1 MEQLSLAQ
9 LLTGMSFEG
18 FLLVRSCEQRKDKN
32 GNNYLDM
39 KLADCSGEMECKL
52 WDRTASPF
60 PTGSIIKVRGS
71 ITEFNGRTQLKIERI
86 RPSTETDRVD
96 KKLLIPCAPEKP
108 EDMYNEIIRTVDA
121 FTNGDLK
128 KITKE
133 MIRMA
138 GDRLMYFPA
147 AQRLHH
153 AEYAGLLHHTTGMLR
168 TAEHM
173 IKAYPFLN
181 GDLLRAGVILHDLG
195 KIQEMDSDELGGVKD
210 YTADGLLLGHLVRG
224 VANLQEAAKN
234 VGVEGELVLLL
245 EHMIISHH
253 GEAEYGSP
261 RKPMFMEAEVLHWI
275 DLLDARMNEMKG
287 IMDRLPEGA
296 FSEKVWS
303 LDRRLYHPHYDEVL
317 APTEEP
323 VEAEA
328 PEAENADIEAFTQV
342 DDAELPF

>member
-1 MEQLSLAQ
+1 MEQLPLAQ
-9 LLTGMSFEG
+9 LQTGMRYEG

-39 KLADCSGEMECKL
+39 KLSDQSGEMECKL
-52 WDRTASPF
+52 WDRNADPFASG
-60 PTGSIIKVRGS
+60 TIIKVRGS
-71 ITEFNGRTQLKIERI
+71 ITEFNGRIQLKIERI
-86 RPSTETDRVD
+86 RPAAEEDAVDRRQ
-96 KKLLIPCAPEKP
+96 LIPCAPEEPKVMM
-108 EDMYNEIIRTVDA
+108 EEINRTVEA
-121 FTNGDLK
+121 FESSDLK
-128 KITKE
+128 KLTRE
-133 MIRMA
+133 MLRLA

-153 AEYAGLLHHTTGMLR
+153 AEYGGLLHHTTGMLR

-181 GDLLRAGVILHDLG
+181 GDLLRAGVIMHDLG
-195 KIQEMDSDELGGVKD
+195 KIQEMDSDASGSVRD

-224 VANLQEAAKN
+224 VATLQEAAKN

-253 GEAEYGSP
+253 GEAEFGSP
-261 RKPMFMEAEVLHWI
+261 RKPMFPEAEVLHWI

-303 LDRRLYHPHYDEVL
+303 LDRRLYHPRYEEALPADEK
-317 APTEEP
+317 APEQ
-323 VEAEA
+323 EA
-328 PEAENADIEAFTQV
+328 PVPETAQEEAFLEE
-342 DDAELPF
+342 ELPF

>member
-1 MEQLSLAQ
+1 MEQLPLAQ
-9 LLTGMSFEG
+9 LQTGMRYEG

-39 KLADCSGEMECKL
+39 KLSDQSGEMECKL
-52 WDRTASPF
+52 WDRNAEPFASG
-60 PTGSIIKVRGS
+60 TIIKVRGS
-71 ITEFNGRTQLKIERI
+71 ITEFNGRIQLKIERI
-86 RPSTETDRVD
+86 RPAAEEDAVDRRQ
-96 KKLLIPCAPEKP
+96 LIPCAPEEPKVMM
-108 EDMYNEIIRTVDA
+108 EEINRTVEA
-121 FTNGDLK
+121 FENSDLK
-128 KITKE
+128 KLTKE
-133 MIRMA
+133 MLRLA

-153 AEYAGLLHHTTGMLR
+153 AEYGGLLHHTTGMLR

-173 IKAYPFLN
+173 IKAYSFLN
-181 GDLLRAGVILHDLG
+181 GDLLRAGVIMHDLG
-195 KIQEMDSDELGGVKD
+195 KIQEMDSDASGSVRD

-224 VANLQEAAKN
+224 VATLQEAAKN

-253 GEAEYGSP
+253 GEAEFGSP
-261 RKPMFMEAEVLHWI
+261 RKPMFPEAEVLHWI

-303 LDRRLYHPHYDEVL
+303 LDRRLYHPRYEEALPADEKPPEQETV
-317 APTEEP
+317 AA
-323 VEAEA
+323 EAEKA
-328 PEAENADIEAFTQV
+328 EEFSDEA
-342 DDAELPF
+342 LSW